1 MDSLIKEK
9 ITIDV
14 VSDVVCPWCYV
25 GKKRLE
31 EALTQL
37 GNPDDIEIN
46 WHPFQLDPTVPPEGM
61 DRKQYYIK
69 KFGDSD
75 RIQQMAEHLTQV
87 GKEAGIDFQMDA
99 VSHAINTLPLHALL
113 HVAGQEGFQPEA
125 EEILFKAYFTEG
137 KDLRDP
143 SVLTEL
149 FSPYGWD
156 SEKVARILADDAIA
170 YEVKQ
175 EITHYQSLGVSGVP
189 FFILNDKYGISGAQP
204 AEVFVQALSTVRDE
218 MLQTVQGEVCGPEGC

>member
-1 MDSLIKEK
+1 MNSPIKEK

-31 EALTQL
+31 EALDQL

-69 KFGDSD
+69 KFGDEG
-75 RIQQMAEHLTQV
+75 RIQQMSDHLTQV
-87 GKEAGIDFQMDA
+87 GQEAGIDFQMNTIL
-99 VSHAINTLPLHALL
+99 HAINTLPLHALL

-125 EEILFKAYFTEG
+125 EELLFKAYFTDG
-137 KDLRDP
+137 KDLRDT

-149 FSPYGWD
+149 FSKYGWD
-156 SEKVARILADDAIA
+156 SEKITRILADDAIA
-170 YEVKQ
+170 YEVRQ
-175 EITHYQSLGVSGVP
+175 EINHYQSMGVSGVP
-189 FFILNDKYGISGAQP
+189 FFIVNNKYGISGAQP

-218 MLQTVQGEVCGPEGC
+218 MLQTIEGEVCGPEGC

>member
-1 MDSLIKEK
+1 MNSPIKEK

-61 DRKQYYIK
+61 DRKEYYIK
-69 KFGDSD
+69 KFGDAD
-75 RIQQMAEHLTQV
+75 RIQQMSEHLTQV
-87 GKEAGIDFQMDA
+87 GKEAGIDFQMDT

-125 EEILFKAYFTEG
+125 EEILFKAYFTDG

-149 FSPYGWD
+149 FLPYGWD
-156 SEKVARILADDAIA
+156 SEKVARILADDSIA
-170 YEVKQ
+170 YDVRQ
-175 EITHYQSLGVSGVP
+175 EINHYQSLGVSGVP

-218 MLQTVQGEVCGPEGC
+218 MLQTMQGEVCGPDGC

>member
-1 MDSLIKEK
+1 MNELIQEK

-31 EALTQL
+31 EALIQL
-37 GNPDDIEIN
+37 GNPDDVEIN
-46 WHPFQLDPTVPPEGM
+46 WHPFQLDPTVPSEGM
-61 DRKQYYIK
+61 DRKEYYIK
-69 KFGDSD
+69 KFGDAD
-75 RIQQMAEHLTQV
+75 RIQQMSVHLTQV
-87 GKEAGIDFQMDA
+87 GKEAGIDFRMDS

-125 EEILFKAYFTEG
+125 EELLFKAYFTDG
-137 KDLRDP
+137 KDLRDLD
-143 SVLTEL
+143 VLTEL

-156 SEKVARILADDAIA
+156 SEKIAQILADDAISYA
-170 YEVKQ
+170 VKQ
-175 EITHYQSLGVSGVP
+175 EISHYESLGVSGVP
-189 FFILNDKYGISGAQP
+189 FFIVNNKYGISGAQP

-218 MLQTVQGEVCGPEGC
+218 MAQAVQGDVCGPDGC

>member
-37 GNPDDIEIN
+37 GNTDDIEIN

-143 SVLTEL
+143 GVLTEL

-218 MLQTVQGEVCGPEGC
+218 MVQTVQGEVCGPEGC

>member
-1 MDSLIKEK
+1 MNDLIKEK
-9 ITIDV
+9 ITIDI

-31 EALTQL
+31 DALTQL
-37 GNPDDIEIN
+37 GNPDDVEIN

-61 DRKQYYIK
+61 DRKKYYVK
-69 KFGDSD
+69 KFGDEG
-75 RIQQMAEHLTQV
+75 RIQQMSEHLTQV
-87 GKEAGIDFQMDA
+87 GKEAGIDFQLDA
-99 VSHAINTLPLHALL
+99 IPHAINTLPLHALL

-125 EEILFKAYFTEG
+125 EEMLFKAYFTDG

-149 FSPYGWD
+149 FSIYGWD
-156 SEKVARILADDAIA
+156 SAKITSILVDDAIA

-175 EITHYQSLGVSGVP
+175 EINHYQRMGVSGVP
-189 FFILNDKYGISGAQP
+189 FFILNNKYGVSGAQP

-218 MLQTVQGEVCGPEGC
+218 MLQAVQGEVCGPEGC